1 MPRDLGCSS
10 SLSWASGEQRSTLG
24 PAQARREERVVSG
37 SQRSLMGARLTT
49 HAEAVAGCPR
59 PSTLPYQMG
68 GEDRDFAFTWTTR
81 FYELGM
87 KRLRVPYRTLYFAC
101 PCGAQFK
108 EAVITLD
115 NLLPFPLISTLHSSV
130 PSAGKLFR
138 MNILTTFVVSL
149 RYLPFRS
156 SNQGCASS
164 AGHVILD
171 LPLRRPCCQP
181 AKCIRY
187 CRNLSRQ
194 FNVHSRVHITQVQY
208 ASSTSLSS
216 AFSSVSHEAHMLSHG
231 PIYLL

>member
-1 MPRDLGCSS
+1 MVRAGRGSLLDSEIIAGWRVVPRDLGCSS
-10 SLSWASGEQRSTLG
+10 SLSRASGEQRSTLG

-37 SQRSLMGARLTT
+37 EWQRSLMGARLTT

-59 PSTLPYQMG
+59 PSALPYQMG
-68 GEDRDFAFTWTTR
+68 SEEDDFAFTWTTR
-81 FYELGM
+81 FNELGM
-87 KRLRVPYRTLYFAC
+87 KRLRVPYRTVPFTLLALAGR
-101 PCGAQFK
+101 PG
-108 EAVITLD
+108 AVITLD

-130 PSAGKLFR
+130 PSAGKLLR

-181 AKCIRY
+181 AKCTRY
-187 CRNLSRQ
+187 CRNLSR
-194 FNVHSRVHITQVQY
+194 
-208 ASSTSLSS
+208 
-216 AFSSVSHEAHMLSHG
+216 
-231 PIYLL
+231 